1 MCTDL
6 FDYLTLA
13 CIIDDEV
20 FCVHGGISPKLREL
34 DDLRLIDRVKEI
46 PHDGLVCDIMW
57 SDPEEIQGWKESARG
72 AGYLFGSD
80 VFQTFMRK
88 NGLRTM
94 VRAHQLVMEGYKEM
108 FNENL
113 ITIWSAP
120 NYCYRCGN
128 VAAILEFDERINKVY
143 KRFESAP
150 VETEGDND
158 LQGDFPLSHYI
169 S

>member
-1 MCTDL
+1 
-6 FDYLTLA
+6 
-13 CIIDDEV
+13 
-20 FCVHGGISPKLREL
+20 
-34 DDLRLIDRVKEI
+34 
-46 PHDGLVCDIMW
+46 
-57 SDPEEIQGWKESARG
+57 
-72 AGYLFGSD
+72 
-80 VFQTFMRK
+80 
-88 NGLRTM
+88 M

-108 FNENL
+108 FNESL

-150 VETEGDND
+150 VETDGDSD